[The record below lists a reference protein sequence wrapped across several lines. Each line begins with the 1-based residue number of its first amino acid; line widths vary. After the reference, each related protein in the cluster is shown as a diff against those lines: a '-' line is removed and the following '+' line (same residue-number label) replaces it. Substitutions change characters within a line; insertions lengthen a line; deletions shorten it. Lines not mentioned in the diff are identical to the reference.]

1 MNLLLSYIFL
11 PVREKLT
18 GVSKSSCL
26 VAVACALSILTK
38 LFIVNCIAI
47 SDLLHRVAT
56 IKQIIL
62 KGDNTC

>member
-18 GVSKSSCL
+18 GVSKSSCS
-26 VAVACALSILTK
+26 VAVACALSILTN

-47 SDLLHRVAT
+47 SDLLIV
-56 IKQIIL
+56 
-62 KGDNTC
+62 